1 MEFAESKSFSQY
13 HPWHGN
19 CLCLNALNSGLPERL
34 PMSEVRI
41 NENMVDEKRAAV
53 LLGLALPELRWFSRL
68 LGLGHKEETGEVSH
82 VVFTYEEL
90 KRLSSTA
97 AASAK

>member
-1 MEFAESKSFSQY
+1 LLNLNHLANIIRGMGIANKRLQQMRASGSFT
-13 HPWHGN
+13 
-19 CLCLNALNSGLPERL
+19 L
-34 PMSEVRI
+34 MSEV
-41 NENMVDEKRAAV
+41 ETKEQMVDERRAAI

-68 LGLGHKEETGEVSH
+68 LGLGHERITGEASQ

>member
-1 MEFAESKSFSQY
+1 
-13 HPWHGN
+13 
-19 CLCLNALNSGLPERL
+19 
-34 PMSEVRI
+34 MSELGT
-41 NENMVDEKRAAV
+41 NENMIDEKRAAA

-68 LGLGHKEETGEVSH
+68 LGLGHEQISGEALH